1 MDALTEILQT
11 MHLHSHFVGR
21 AELST
26 PWGIQVNQQKH
37 AAFHIVMQGSCW
49 LDVDGLPQF
58 LLESG
63 DLVVIPQG
71 HGHSIR
77 SDRHTQAI
85 MLEELLAKRPPDSDN
100 VLYFGGGGSKTIL
113 ACGYFY
119 FEDWDNN
126 PLLAAL
132 SPLILIQGED
142 GRAVEWLVAT
152 LQFIACE
159 TASNRPGAQTVITR
173 LCDVIF
179 IQAVRA
185 FIANLPESDRS
196 LLQALKDPSISLT
209 IGLIHRYVEK
219 PWTVARLAE
228 QVCMSRSAFASRFK
242 QLVGDAPLQYLTRVR
257 MRKAVSLLKNSQ
269 DNLSKIAQKVG
280 YESEAAFSKAFKRCI
295 GFSPGE
301 YRRSHN
307 NPTGD

>member
-1 MDALTEILQT
+1 MDALTEVLQT
-11 MHLHSHFVGR
+11 TYLQSHFVGR

-26 PWGIQVNQQKH
+26 PWGIEVSQQKH

-49 LDVDGLPQF
+49 LDVDGLQQSVW
-58 LLESG
+58 LKAG

-100 VLYFGGGGSKTIL
+100 VLSFGGAGSKTIL

-132 SPLILIQGED
+132 SPLIVIQGED
-142 GRAVEWLVAT
+142 GRAVEWLEAT

-159 TASNRPGAQTVITR
+159 TTSNRPGAQTVITR

-185 FIANLPESDRS
+185 FIANLPEGEGCW
-196 LLQALKDPSISLT
+196 LQALKDPSISLA
-209 IGLIHRYVEK
+209 IGLIHRYAEK
-219 PWTVARLAE
+219 PWTVAKLAE

-242 QLVGDAPLQYLTRVR
+242 HLVGDAPLQYLTRVR
-257 MRKAVSLLKNSQ
+257 MRKAVSLLKHSQ
-269 DNLSKIAQKVG
+269 DNLTKVAQKVG
-280 YESEAAFSKAFKRCI
+280 YESEAAFSKVFKRCM
-295 GFSPGE
+295 GQSPGE
-301 YRRSHN
+301 YRRSH
-307 NPTGD
+307 